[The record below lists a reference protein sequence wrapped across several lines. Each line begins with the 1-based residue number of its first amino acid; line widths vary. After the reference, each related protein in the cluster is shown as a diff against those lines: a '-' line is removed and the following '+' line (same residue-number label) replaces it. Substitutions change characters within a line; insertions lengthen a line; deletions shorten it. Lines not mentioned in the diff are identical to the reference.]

1 MNFFD
6 IGLPEIFV
14 ILTVALIVVGP
25 DQLPGIARKL
35 GKGVHTAR
43 NIIRNLS
50 QEITKELET
59 PEKEKRENKIG
70 DTSNNEATNDQRGS
84 QN

>member
-6 IGLPEIFV
+6 IGLPELIV
-14 ILTVALIVVGP
+14 ILIVALIVVGP
-25 DQLPGIARKL
+25 NKLPEIARKL
-35 GKGVHTAR
+35 GKGVHTSR

-50 QEITKELET
+50 QEITKELEVQD
-59 PEKEKRENKIG
+59 KEERENKIG
-70 DTSNNEATNDQRGS
+70 DTSNNETTNDQRGS

>member
-6 IGLPEIFV
+6 IGLQEVFV
-14 ILTVALIVVGP
+14 ILIVALIVVGP

-35 GKGVHTAR
+35 GKVVYKTR

-50 QEITKELET
+50 QEVTKELEVQD
-59 PEKEKRENKIG
+59 KEERENKTG
-70 DTSNNEATNDQRGS
+70 DTSNNEATSDQRGI